1 MEPRLGIY
9 IHIPFCASKCGY
21 CDFYSCAGAADRMA
35 DYQHALL
42 EHIEESAGRIA
53 PAYIDTV
60 YFGGGTPSFYGAA
73 RLIELLDAVKATG
86 RLLKRAEVTVEVNPD
101 SVRLHDLRALHKAG
115 FNRLSIG
122 MQSANND
129 ILKMIGRRHSFRQV
143 EMAVQNA
150 RTAGFDNISLDL
162 IYGLPSQTRS
172 DWADTLAKALALR
185 PEHISGYGLKLEEGT
200 PMYALKDSPLIPSDD
215 EQADMYL
222 CMVEELRR
230 YGYEQYE
237 ISNFSI
243 PGYESRHNLKY
254 WQLDDYMGFGP
265 GAHSCIGRTRYSYV
279 RDLDRYLAGV
289 LHGEDMIDEYE
300 TVGDFERA
308 AEYLTGEH
316 DYRSFCSNPQMKKST
331 VRIVDSIEIVRRK
344 EYLYF
349 NYHGTGFLQNMVRIL
364 TGTLLEVGQGKRTP
378 ESVRQTLEAKD
389 RTQAGYTAPP
399 QGLCL
404 MRVDY

>member
-129 ILKMIGRRHSFRQV
+129 ILKMIGRRHSFHQV
-143 EMAVQNA
+143 EMTVKNA
-150 RTAGFDNISLDL
+150 RTAGFDNVSLDL

-172 DWADTLAKALALR
+172 DWADTLAKAIALR

-200 PMYALKDSPLIPSDD
+200 PMYELKDSPLIPSDD

-222 CMVEELRR
+222 CMVDELRR

-254 WQLDDYMGFGP
+254 WQLDGLKLAAQTGDVDRERVFVHEAVRLP
-265 GAHSCIGRTRYSYV
+265 ELFHERLAADDAALALEERLQDAVVVFRQLDALPLIHQARIRRVEHGAAMLERGRGRSK
-279 RDLDRYLAGV
+279 
-289 LHGEDMIDEYE
+289 II
-300 TVGDFERA
+300 RA
-308 AEYLTGEH
+308 AQDCLDLRQQHVQIKGLGDEIIPAHVHGH
-316 DYRSFCSNPQMKKST
+316 DD
-331 VRIVDSIEIVRRK
+331 VHIVRR
-344 EYLYF
+344 
-349 NYHGTGFLQNMVRIL
+349 
-364 TGTLLEVGQGKRTP
+364 
-378 ESVRQTLEAKD
+378 
-389 RTQAGYTAPP
+389 
-399 QGLCL
+399 
-404 MRVDY
+404 